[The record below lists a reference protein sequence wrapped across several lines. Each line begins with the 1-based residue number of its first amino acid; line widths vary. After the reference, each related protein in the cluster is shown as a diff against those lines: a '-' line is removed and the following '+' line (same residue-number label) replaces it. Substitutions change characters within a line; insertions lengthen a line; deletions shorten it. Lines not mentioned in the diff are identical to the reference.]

1 MELQI
6 EQSVM
11 SLRKTVHYIL
21 LQAKK
26 ESDNFRR
33 DDLAVAI
40 KKLTKITDT
49 LAQATNNAPPAL
61 QCISTA
67 KRLAF
72 SAMKY
77 LQVKHSGQNFIV
89 QETEFKKD
97 IALFK
102 NHYTL
107 LMNYCEKT
115 GWKISEPPPKST
127 TPPDTKSQ
135 STGTNTPHHSGSH
148 QMKKTPINT
157 PGSQPL
163 VKALSEPANARFYS
177 ESKSPESHGLMSS
190 TERESPSNT
199 THTPPGRS
207 SNNQTPVSHGS
218 RVRNNNSPSHY
229 ERTSHQRTDSFD
241 EWDSIEKE
249 LLGTIEE
256 DNIIT
261 TAPISDRPSTSI
273 RTSIVSERSD
283 LLELLIQQGLTPEM
297 ILNSTE
303 EELLL
308 VLEQSLLSDNNS
320 MQPKKKRQS
329 TQDLEDRLAFLE
341 KQLLGDLF

>member
-26 ESDNFRR
+26 ESDHFRR

-49 LAQATNNAPPAL
+49 LAQATNNAPPAM

-115 GWKISEPPPKST
+115 GWKISDSKST

-135 STGTNTPHHSGSH
+135 TSGTTTPHHSGSH
-148 QMKKTPINT
+148 QIKKTPVNT
-157 PGSQPL
+157 PGQSPL
-163 VKALSEPANARFYS
+163 VKSLSEPANARFYS
-177 ESKSPESHGLMSS
+177 ESKSPEPHGLMSS
-190 TERESPSNT
+190 TGKESPTNT
-199 THTPPGRS
+199 TRTPPGRS
-207 SNNQTPVSHGS
+207 SNNQTPISHGS
-218 RVRNNNSPSHY
+218 RVRNNVNSPSHY
-229 ERTSHQRTDSFD
+229 ERTQQHKRTESFD

-256 DNIIT
+256 DNIT
-261 TAPISDRPSTSI
+261 TVPISDRPSTSI

-283 LLELLIQQGLTPEM
+283 LLELLIQQGLTAEM

-308 VLEQSLLSDNNS
+308 VLEKSLLSDNTS
-320 MQPKKKRQS
+320 LQPKTKRQS